1 MKPFKNKLAVTIVL
15 LSVAFCGMIIYSL
28 QSDANG
34 ISSSV
39 STVVSPLQKI
49 VYNINS
55 RVKETVDF
63 FLNFSEV
70 KLENEQL
77 KQKNAELANE
87 LIEYESLKDEVERL
101 REALNFTESRSNYNY
116 VGVNIIGYSGS
127 SLSDGYIIDKG
138 SNDGIAKN
146 MVVVSYKGLVG
157 KVTKVSSNF
166 AVVQS
171 ILNENIAVAVMDQQT
186 RDATGVLQGLSDKK
200 DTNMTVVYNLPIDSD
215 VKEGDIIITSGL
227 GKIYPKEIPV
237 GTVVSVQEDNVKVMK
252 SAVVEPF
259 VNFNKL
265 EELFVVIPNSN
276 IDEIDYDYEENI

>member
-70 KLENEQL
+70 KLENEEL
-77 KQKNAELANE
+77 KKKNTKLANK

-101 REALNFTESRSNYNY
+101 REALNFTESKNNYKY
-116 VGVNIIGYSGS
+116 VGVNIIGYSGN

-138 SNDGIAKN
+138 SNDGINKN
-146 MVVVSYKGLVG
+146 MVVVSSKGLVG
-157 KVTKVSSNF
+157 KVTKVASNF
-166 AVVQS
+166 AIVQS

-186 RDATGVLQGLSDKK
+186 REATGVLQGLSDKK
-200 DTNMTVVYNLPIDSD
+200 DNNMTVVYNLPISSD

-237 GTVVSVQEDNVKVMK
+237 GTVVSVEEDNVRVMK

-259 VNFNKL
+259 VNFNEV

-276 IDEIDYDYEENI
+276 IDEIEYD

>member
-39 STVVSPLQKI
+39 SPVVSPLQKI

-70 KLENEQL
+70 KLENEEL
-77 KQKNAELANE
+77 KKKNTKLANE

-101 REALNFTESRSNYNY
+101 REALNFTESKNNYKY
-116 VGVNIIGYSGS
+116 VGVNIIGYSGN

-138 SNDGIAKN
+138 SNDGIDKN
-146 MVVVSYKGLVG
+146 MVVVSSKGLVG
-157 KVTKVSSNF
+157 KVTKVASNF
-166 AVVQS
+166 AIVQS

-186 RDATGVLQGLSDKK
+186 REATGVLQGLSDKK
-200 DTNMTVVYNLPIDSD
+200 DNNMTVVYNLPISSD

-237 GTVVSVQEDNVKVMK
+237 GTVVSVEEDNVRVMK

-259 VNFNKL
+259 VNFNEV

-276 IDEIDYDYEENI
+276 IDEIEYD

>member
-1 MKPFKNKLAVTIVL
+1 MKPFKNKLAVTIFL

-70 KLENEQL
+70 KLENEEL
-77 KQKNAELANE
+77 KEKNTKLANE

-101 REALNFTESRSNYNY
+101 REALNFTESKNNYNY

-146 MVVVSYKGLVG
+146 MVVVSSKGLVG

-166 AVVQS
+166 AIVQS

-186 RDATGVLQGLSDKK
+186 REATGVLQGLSDKK
-200 DTNMTVVYNLPIDSD
+200 DNNMTVVYNLPISSD

-237 GTVVSVQEDNVKVMK
+237 GTVVSVEEDNVKVMK

-259 VNFNKL
+259 VNFNEL

-276 IDEIDYDYEENI
+276 IDEIEYN

>member
-1 MKPFKNKLAVTIVL
+1 MKPFKNKLAVTIFL

-70 KLENEQL
+70 KLENEEL
-77 KQKNAELANE
+77 KEKNTKLANE

-101 REALNFTESRSNYNY
+101 REALNFTESKNNYNY
-116 VGVNIIGYSGS
+116 VGVNIIGYSGT

-146 MVVVSYKGLVG
+146 MVVVSSKGLVG

-166 AVVQS
+166 AIVQS
-171 ILNENIAVAVMDQQT
+171 ILNENIAVAVIDQQT
-186 RDATGVLQGLSDKK
+186 REAVGVLQGLSDKK
-200 DTNMTVVYNLPIDSD
+200 DNNMPVVYNLPINSD

-237 GTVVSVQEDNVKVMK
+237 GTIVSVEEDNVKVMK

-259 VNFNKL
+259 VNFNEL

-276 IDEIDYDYEENI
+276 IDEIEYN

>member
-70 KLENEQL
+70 KLENEEL
-77 KQKNAELANE
+77 KQKNTELENE

-146 MVVVSYKGLVG
+146 MVVVSSKGLVG

-166 AVVQS
+166 AIVQS
-171 ILNENIAVAVMDQQT
+171 ILNENIAVAVMDQKT
-186 RDATGVLQGLSDKK
+186 REPTAMLQGLSDKK
-200 DTNMTVVYNLPIDSD
+200 DKNMTVVYNLPIDSD
-215 VKEGDIIITSGL
+215 VKEGDIFITSGL

-259 VNFNKL
+259 VKFNEL

-276 IDEIDYDYEENI
+276 IDEIEYD

>member
-186 RDATGVLQGLSDKK
+186 KDATGVLQGLSDKK

-276 IDEIDYDYEENI
+276 IDEIEYD

>member
-1 MKPFKNKLAVTIVL
+1 MKPFKNKLAVTIFL

-276 IDEIDYDYEENI
+276 IDEIEYD

>member
-146 MVVVSYKGLVG
+146 MVVVSYKDLVG

-200 DTNMTVVYNLPIDSD
+200 DTNMTVVYNLTIDSD

-276 IDEIDYDYEENI
+276 IDEIEYD

>member
-70 KLENEQL
+70 KLENEEL
-77 KQKNAELANE
+77 KKKNTKLANE

-101 REALNFTESRSNYNY
+101 REALNFTESKNNYKY
-116 VGVNIIGYSGS
+116 VGVNIIGYSGN

-138 SNDGIAKN
+138 SNDGINKN
-146 MVVVSYKGLVG
+146 MVVVSSKGLVG
-157 KVTKVSSNF
+157 KVTKVASNF
-166 AVVQS
+166 DIVQS
-171 ILNENIAVAVMDQQT
+171 ILNENIAVAVMDQNT
-186 RDATGVLQGLSDKK
+186 REATGVLQVLSDKK
-200 DTNMTVVYNLPIDSD
+200 DNNMTVVYNLPISSD

-237 GTVVSVQEDNVKVMK
+237 GTVVSVEEDNVRVMK

-259 VNFNKL
+259 VNFNEV

-276 IDEIDYDYEENI
+276 IDEIEYD

>member
-70 KLENEQL
+70 KLENEEL
-77 KQKNAELANE
+77 KKKNTKLANE

-101 REALNFTESRSNYNY
+101 REALNFTESKNNYNY
-116 VGVNIIGYSGS
+116 VGVNIIGYSGN

-138 SNDGIAKN
+138 SNDGIDKN
-146 MVVVSYKGLVG
+146 MVVVSSKGLVG
-157 KVTKVSSNF
+157 KVTKVASNF
-166 AVVQS
+166 AIVQS

-186 RDATGVLQGLSDKK
+186 REATGVLQGLSDKK
-200 DTNMTVVYNLPIDSD
+200 DNNMTVVYNLPISSD

-237 GTVVSVQEDNVKVMK
+237 GTVVSVEEDNVKVMK

-259 VNFNKL
+259 VNFNEV

-276 IDEIDYDYEENI
+276 IDEIEYD

>member
-70 KLENEQL
+70 KLENEEL
-77 KQKNAELANE
+77 KKKNTKLANE

-101 REALNFTESRSNYNY
+101 REVLNFTESKNNYKY
-116 VGVNIIGYSGS
+116 VGVNIIGYSGN

-138 SNDGIAKN
+138 SNDGIDKN
-146 MVVVSYKGLVG
+146 MVVVSSKGLVG
-157 KVTKVSSNF
+157 KVTKVASNF
-166 AVVQS
+166 AIVQS

-186 RDATGVLQGLSDKK
+186 REATGVLQGLSDKK
-200 DTNMTVVYNLPIDSD
+200 DNNMTVVYNLPISSD

-237 GTVVSVQEDNVKVMK
+237 GTVVSVEEDNVRVMK

-259 VNFNKL
+259 VNFNEV

-276 IDEIDYDYEENI
+276 IDEIEYD

>member
-166 AVVQS
+166 AIVQS

-276 IDEIDYDYEENI
+276 IDEIEYD

>member
-186 RDATGVLQGLSDKK
+186 REATGVLQGLSDKK
-200 DTNMTVVYNLPIDSD
+200 DNNMTVVYNLPISSD

-237 GTVVSVQEDNVKVMK
+237 GTVVSVEEDNVRVMK

-259 VNFNKL
+259 VNFNEV

-276 IDEIDYDYEENI
+276 IDEIEYD

>member
-77 KQKNAELANE
+77 KQKNTELENE

-146 MVVVSYKGLVG
+146 MVVVSSKGLVG

-166 AVVQS
+166 AIVQS

-186 RDATGVLQGLSDKK
+186 RDASGVLQGLSDKK

-259 VNFNKL
+259 VKFNEL

-276 IDEIDYDYEENI
+276 IDEIEYD

>member
-70 KLENEQL
+70 KLENEEL
-77 KQKNAELANE
+77 KKKNTKLANE

-101 REALNFTESRSNYNY
+101 REALNFTESKNNYKY
-116 VGVNIIGYSGS
+116 VGVNIIGYSGN

-138 SNDGIAKN
+138 SNDGIDKN
-146 MVVVSYKGLVG
+146 MVVVSSKGLVG
-157 KVTKVSSNF
+157 KVTKLASNF
-166 AVVQS
+166 AIVQS

-186 RDATGVLQGLSDKK
+186 REATGVLQGLSDKK
-200 DTNMTVVYNLPIDSD
+200 DNNMTVVYNLPISSD

-237 GTVVSVQEDNVKVMK
+237 GTVVSVEEDNVRVMK

-259 VNFNKL
+259 VNFNEV

-276 IDEIDYDYEENI
+276 IDEIEYD

>member
-70 KLENEQL
+70 KLENEEL
-77 KQKNAELANE
+77 KEKNTKLANE

-101 REALNFTESRSNYNY
+101 REALNFTESKNNYKY
-116 VGVNIIGYSGS
+116 VGVNIIGYSGN

-138 SNDGIAKN
+138 SNDGIDKN
-146 MVVVSYKGLVG
+146 MVVVSSKGLVG

-166 AVVQS
+166 AIVQS

-186 RDATGVLQGLSDKK
+186 REATGVLQGLSDKK
-200 DTNMTVVYNLPIDSD
+200 DNNMPVVYNLPINSD

-237 GTVVSVQEDNVKVMK
+237 GTVVSVEEDNVKVMK

-259 VNFNKL
+259 VNFNEL

-276 IDEIDYDYEENI
+276 IDEIEYN

>member
-70 KLENEQL
+70 KLENEQF

-276 IDEIDYDYEENI
+276 IDEIEYD

>member
-15 LSVAFCGMIIYSL
+15 LSVAFGGMIIYSL

-70 KLENEQL
+70 KLENEEL
-77 KQKNAELANE
+77 KQKNTELENE

-146 MVVVSYKGLVG
+146 MVVVSSKGLVG

-166 AVVQS
+166 AIVQS

-186 RDATGVLQGLSDKK
+186 REATGMLQGLSDKK
-200 DTNMTVVYNLPIDSD
+200 DKNMTVVYNLPIDSD
-215 VKEGDIIITSGL
+215 VKEGDIFITSGL

-259 VNFNKL
+259 VKFNEL

-276 IDEIDYDYEENI
+276 IDEIEYD

>member
-70 KLENEQL
+70 KLENEEL
-77 KQKNAELANE
+77 KKKNTKLANE

-101 REALNFTESRSNYNY
+101 REALNFTESKNNYKY
-116 VGVNIIGYSGS
+116 VGVNIIGYSGN

-138 SNDGIAKN
+138 SNDGINKN
-146 MVVVSYKGLVG
+146 MVVVSSKGLVG
-157 KVTKVSSNF
+157 KVTKVASNF
-166 AVVQS
+166 AIVQS
-171 ILNENIAVAVMDQQT
+171 ILNENIAVAVMDQKT
-186 RDATGVLQGLSDKK
+186 REATGVLQGLSDKK
-200 DTNMTVVYNLPIDSD
+200 DNNMTVVYNLPISSD

-237 GTVVSVQEDNVKVMK
+237 GTVVSVEEDNVRVMK

-259 VNFNKL
+259 VNFNEV

-276 IDEIDYDYEENI
+276 IDEIEYD

>member
-101 REALNFTESRSNYNY
+101 REDLNFTESRSNYNY

-276 IDEIDYDYEENI
+276 IDEIEYD

>member
-70 KLENEQL
+70 KLENEEL
-77 KQKNAELANE
+77 KQKNTELENE

-146 MVVVSYKGLVG
+146 MVVVSSKGLVG

-166 AVVQS
+166 AIVQS

-186 RDATGVLQGLSDKK
+186 REATGMLQGLSDKK
-200 DTNMTVVYNLPIDSD
+200 DKNMTVVYNLPIDSD
-215 VKEGDIIITSGL
+215 VKEGDIFITSGL

-252 SAVVEPF
+252 SAVVEPI
-259 VNFNKL
+259 VNFSKL

-276 IDEIDYDYEENI
+276 IDEVEYD

>member
-55 RVKETVDF
+55 RVKETVYL

-70 KLENEQL
+70 KLENEEL
-77 KQKNAELANE
+77 KKKNTKLANE

-101 REALNFTESRSNYNY
+101 REALNFTESKNNYKY
-116 VGVNIIGYSGS
+116 VGVNIIGYSGN

-138 SNDGIAKN
+138 SNDGIDKN
-146 MVVVSYKGLVG
+146 MVVVSSKGLVG
-157 KVTKVSSNF
+157 KVTKVASNF
-166 AVVQS
+166 AIVQS

-186 RDATGVLQGLSDKK
+186 REATGVLQGLSDKK
-200 DTNMTVVYNLPIDSD
+200 DNNMTVVYNLPISSD

-237 GTVVSVQEDNVKVMK
+237 GTVVSVEEDNVRVMK

-259 VNFNKL
+259 VNFNEV

-276 IDEIDYDYEENI
+276 IDEIEYD

>member
-70 KLENEQL
+70 KLENEEL
-77 KQKNAELANE
+77 KKKNTKLANE

-101 REALNFTESRSNYNY
+101 REALNFTESKNNYKY
-116 VGVNIIGYSGS
+116 VGVNIIGYSGN
-127 SLSDGYIIDKG
+127 SLSDGYIKDKG
-138 SNDGIAKN
+138 SNDGIDKN
-146 MVVVSYKGLVG
+146 MVVVSSKGLVG
-157 KVTKVSSNF
+157 KVTKVASNF
-166 AVVQS
+166 AIVQS

-186 RDATGVLQGLSDKK
+186 REATGVLQGLSDKK
-200 DTNMTVVYNLPIDSD
+200 DNNMTVVYNLPISSD

-237 GTVVSVQEDNVKVMK
+237 GTVVSVEEDNVRVMK

-259 VNFNKL
+259 VNFNEV

-276 IDEIDYDYEENI
+276 IDEIEYD

>member
-70 KLENEQL
+70 KLENEEL
-77 KQKNAELANE
+77 KKKNTKLANE

-101 REALNFTESRSNYNY
+101 REALNFTESKNNYKY
-116 VGVNIIGYSGS
+116 VGVNIIGYSGNS
-127 SLSDGYIIDKG
+127 VSDGYIIDKG
-138 SNDGIAKN
+138 SNDGIDKN
-146 MVVVSYKGLVG
+146 MVVVSSKGLVG
-157 KVTKVSSNF
+157 KVTKVASNF
-166 AVVQS
+166 AIVQS

-186 RDATGVLQGLSDKK
+186 REATGVLQGLSDKK
-200 DTNMTVVYNLPIDSD
+200 DNNMTVVYNLPISSD

-237 GTVVSVQEDNVKVMK
+237 GTVVSVEEDNVRVMK

-259 VNFNKL
+259 VNFNEV

-276 IDEIDYDYEENI
+276 IDEIEYD

>member
-186 RDATGVLQGLSDKK
+186 RGATGVLQGLSDKK

-276 IDEIDYDYEENI
+276 IDEIEYD

>member
-70 KLENEQL
+70 KLENEEL
-77 KQKNAELANE
+77 KKKNTKLANE

-101 REALNFTESRSNYNY
+101 REALNFTESKNNYNY
-116 VGVNIIGYSGS
+116 VGVNIIGYSGN

-146 MVVVSYKGLVG
+146 MVVVSSKGLVG
-157 KVTKVSSNF
+157 KVTKVASNF
-166 AVVQS
+166 AIVQS

-186 RDATGVLQGLSDKK
+186 REATGVLQGLSDKK
-200 DTNMTVVYNLPIDSD
+200 DNNMTVVYNLPISSD

-237 GTVVSVQEDNVKVMK
+237 GTVVSVEEDNVRVMK

-259 VNFNKL
+259 VNFNEV

-276 IDEIDYDYEENI
+276 IDEIEYD

>member
-1 MKPFKNKLAVTIVL
+1 MKPFKNKLAVTRVL

-276 IDEIDYDYEENI
+276 IDEIEYD

>member
-70 KLENEQL
+70 KLENEEL
-77 KQKNAELANE
+77 KKKNTKLANE

-101 REALNFTESRSNYNY
+101 REALNFTESKNNYKY
-116 VGVNIIGYSGS
+116 VGVNIIGYSGN

-138 SNDGIAKN
+138 SNDGIDKN
-146 MVVVSYKGLVG
+146 MVVVSSKGLVG

-200 DTNMTVVYNLPIDSD
+200 DNNMTVVYNLPISSD

-237 GTVVSVQEDNVKVMK
+237 GTVVSVEEDNVRVMK

-259 VNFNKL
+259 VNFNEV

-276 IDEIDYDYEENI
+276 IDEIEYD

>member
-70 KLENEQL
+70 KLENEEL
-77 KQKNAELANE
+77 KKKNTKLANE

-101 REALNFTESRSNYNY
+101 REALNFTESKNNYKY
-116 VGVNIIGYSGS
+116 VGVNIIGYSGN

-138 SNDGIAKN
+138 SNDGIDKN
-146 MVVVSYKGLVG
+146 MVVVSSKGLVG
-157 KVTKVSSNF
+157 KVTKVASNF
-166 AVVQS
+166 AIVQS

-186 RDATGVLQGLSDKK
+186 REATGVLQGLSDKK
-200 DTNMTVVYNLPIDSD
+200 DNNMTVVYNLPINSD

-237 GTVVSVQEDNVKVMK
+237 GTVVSVEEDNVRVMK

-259 VNFNKL
+259 VNFNEV

-276 IDEIDYDYEENI
+276 IDEIEYD

>member
-200 DTNMTVVYNLPIDSD
+200 DTNMTVMYNLPIDSD

-276 IDEIDYDYEENI
+276 IDEIEYD

>member
-70 KLENEQL
+70 KLENEEL
-77 KQKNAELANE
+77 KKKNTKLANE

-138 SNDGIAKN
+138 SNDGIDKN
-146 MVVVSYKGLVG
+146 MVVVSSKGLVG
-157 KVTKVSSNF
+157 KVTKVASNF
-166 AVVQS
+166 AIVQS

-186 RDATGVLQGLSDKK
+186 REATGVLQGLSDKK

-237 GTVVSVQEDNVKVMK
+237 GTVVSVEEDNVRVMK

-259 VNFNKL
+259 VNFNEV

-276 IDEIDYDYEENI
+276 IDEIEYD

>member
-1 MKPFKNKLAVTIVL
+1 MKPFKNKLAVTIFL

-70 KLENEQL
+70 KLE
-77 KQKNAELANE
+77 KNTKLANE

-101 REALNFTESRSNYNY
+101 REALNFTESKNNYNY

-146 MVVVSYKGLVG
+146 MVVVSSKGLVG

-166 AVVQS
+166 AIVQS

-186 RDATGVLQGLSDKK
+186 REATGVLQGLSDKK
-200 DTNMTVVYNLPIDSD
+200 DNNMPVVYNLPINSD

-237 GTVVSVQEDNVKVMK
+237 GTVVSVEEDNVKVMK

-259 VNFNKL
+259 VNFNEL

-276 IDEIDYDYEENI
+276 IDEIEYN

>member
-70 KLENEQL
+70 KLENEEL
-77 KQKNAELANE
+77 KKKNTKLANE

-101 REALNFTESRSNYNY
+101 REALNFTESKNNYKY
-116 VGVNIIGYSGS
+116 VGVNIIGYSGN

-138 SNDGIAKN
+138 SNDGIDEN
-146 MVVVSYKGLVG
+146 MVVVSSKGLVG
-157 KVTKVSSNF
+157 KVTKVASNF
-166 AVVQS
+166 AIVQS

-186 RDATGVLQGLSDKK
+186 REATGVLQGLSDKK
-200 DTNMTVVYNLPIDSD
+200 DNNMTVVYNLPISSD

-237 GTVVSVQEDNVKVMK
+237 GTVVSVEEDNVRVMK

-259 VNFNKL
+259 VNFNEV

-276 IDEIDYDYEENI
+276 IDEIEYD

>member
-70 KLENEQL
+70 KLENEEL
-77 KQKNAELANE
+77 KKKNTKLANV

-101 REALNFTESRSNYNY
+101 REALNFTESKNNYKY
-116 VGVNIIGYSGS
+116 VGVNIIGYSGN

-138 SNDGIAKN
+138 SNDGIDKN
-146 MVVVSYKGLVG
+146 MVVVSSKGLVG
-157 KVTKVSSNF
+157 KVTKVASNF
-166 AVVQS
+166 AIVQS

-186 RDATGVLQGLSDKK
+186 REATGVLQGLSDKK
-200 DTNMTVVYNLPIDSD
+200 DNNMTVVYNLPISSD

-237 GTVVSVQEDNVKVMK
+237 GTVVSVEEDNVRVMK

-259 VNFNKL
+259 VNFNEV

-276 IDEIDYDYEENI
+276 IDEIEYD

>member
-1 MKPFKNKLAVTIVL
+1 MKPFKNKLAVTIFL

-70 KLENEQL
+70 KLENEEL
-77 KQKNAELANE
+77 KEKNTKLANE

-101 REALNFTESRSNYNY
+101 REALNFTESKNNYNY

-146 MVVVSYKGLVG
+146 MVVVSSKGLVG

-166 AVVQS
+166 AIVQS

-186 RDATGVLQGLSDKK
+186 REATGVLQGLSDKK
-200 DTNMTVVYNLPIDSD
+200 DNNMPVVYNLPINSD

-237 GTVVSVQEDNVKVMK
+237 GTVVSVEEDNVKVMK

-259 VNFNKL
+259 VNFNEL
-265 EELFVVIPNSN
+265 EELFVVIPKSN
-276 IDEIDYDYEENI
+276 IDEIEYN